1 MRTAS
6 PVLAGKFRDIVA
18 RIGAAFRE
26 QREIDAKRA
35 LQRYRHLLERPHE
48 APRLNGIIS
57 VCSEEDTFVNAHGV
71 DPRERATG
79 HTTFERA

>member
-6 PVLAGKFRDIVA
+6 TGLAGKFRDIAA
-18 RIGAAFRE
+18 RIGAAFRA

-35 LQRYRHLLERPHE
+35 LQRYRHLLGQPHE
-48 APRLNGIIS
+48 TPGLNEIIP
-57 VCSEEDTFVNAHGV
+57 VCSEEDVFENANGV

>member
-6 PVLAGKFRDIVA
+6 PGLAGKFRDIVT
-18 RIGAAFRE
+18 RIGAAFRA
-26 QREIDAKRA
+26 QREIDARRA

-48 APRLNGIIS
+48 VSCLNEIIPVS
-57 VCSEEDTFVNAHGV
+57 SEEDAFGNANGI

-79 HTTFERA
+79 YPKFERA